1 MLWLVALQA
10 MGSSNGEI
18 PAAPGLLHIE
28 EAAQRATEI
37 KEGMEVELTSR
48 VSCAGA
54 PALVIPIK
62 TSPPSLSPSLSPPH
76 CKARRP
82 RNHPLLDIAGI
93 ADTAGIGAEPW
104 DAIKPR
110 LLAD

>member
-10 MGSSNGEI
+10 IGSSDGEI

-54 PALVIPIK
+54 HALVYSNQNFAAVPF
-62 TSPPSLSPSLSPPH
+62 
-76 CKARRP
+76 AA
-82 RNHPLLDIAGI
+82 PLLGRN
-93 ADTAGIGAEPW
+93 
-104 DAIKPR
+104 KPEG
-110 LLAD
+110 LAFTLYSTSLDR